1 MKKCLWIFWVLVWG
15 AGAAYAQNIKLGL
28 LVYSGGGDW
37 YANPS
42 SLRNLA
48 QFCNENLNTYIDL
61 EEGQVDVGSP
71 GLFHYPFVHLTGHGR
86 WVLSDAEARNLRTY
100 LMGGGFLHIDDNY
113 GLDPYVRPA
122 LKQVFPELE
131 LVEVPW
137 SHSIYQHPYPFPQG
151 LPKIHEHDEKPPQG
165 FGLFYEGRLVCFY
178 SYQTDLGDGWEDP
191 AVHQNPP
198 ERRLEALR
206 FGANL
211 ISYVFLQQD
220 SSPSSP

>member
-1 MKKCLWIFWVLVWG
+1 MNLRIGLLILFLFAMG
-15 AGAAYAQNIKLGL
+15 NLRAQNLKLGL

-42 SLRNLA
+42 ALRNLA
-48 QFCNENLNTYIDL
+48 QFCNERLNTYLDL

-71 GLFHYPFVHLTGHGR
+71 ALFNYPFVHLTGHGR
-86 WVLSDAEARNLRTY
+86 WVLTEAEARNLRTY
-100 LMGGGFLHIDDNY
+100 LIGGGFLHIDDNY
-113 GLDPYVRPA
+113 GLDAYVRPA

-137 SHSIYQHPYPFPQG
+137 THPIYKQPYSFPQG
-151 LPKIHEHDEKPPQG
+151 LPKIHEHDGEPPQG
-165 FGLFYEGRLVCFY
+165 FGLFYEGRLAVFY

-191 AVHQNPP
+191 QVHQNPP
-198 ERRLEALR
+198 DRREAALR

-211 ISYVFLQQD
+211 ISYVFLQ
-220 SSPSSP
+220 PNNN

>member
-1 MKKCLWIFWVLVWG
+1 MNLRIGLLILFLFAMG
-15 AGAAYAQNIKLGL
+15 NLRAQNLKLGL

-42 SLRNLA
+42 ALRNLA
-48 QFCNENLNTYIDL
+48 QFCNERLNTYLDL

-71 GLFHYPFVHLTGHGR
+71 ALFNYPFVHLTGHGR
-86 WVLSDAEARNLRTY
+86 WVLTEAEARNLRTY
-100 LMGGGFLHIDDNY
+100 LIGGGFLHIDDNY
-113 GLDPYVRPA
+113 GLDAYVRPA

-137 SHSIYQHPYPFPQG
+137 THPIYKHPYSFPQG
-151 LPKIHEHDEKPPQG
+151 LPKIHEHDGEPPQG
-165 FGLFYEGRLVCFY
+165 FGLFYEGRLVVFY

-191 AVHQNPP
+191 QVHQNPP
-198 ERRLEALR
+198 DRREAALQ

-211 ISYVFLQQD
+211 ISYVFLQPD
-220 SSPSSP
+220 NN

>member
-1 MKKCLWIFWVLVWG
+1 MRRRFWILCVLISW
-15 AGAAYAQNIKLGL
+15 AGTLSAQNLRLGL

-42 SLRNLA
+42 SLKNLA
-48 QFCNENLNTYIDL
+48 IFCNEQLNTYLDP
-61 EEGQVDVGSP
+61 EEGQVEVGSP

-86 WVLSDAEARNLRTY
+86 WVLSEAEARNLRTY
-100 LMGGGFLHIDDNY
+100 LIGGGFLHIDDNY

-137 SHSIYQHPYPFPQG
+137 SHPIYHYPFAFPRG

-191 AVHQNPP
+191 DVHQNPP

-211 ISYVFLQQD
+211 ISYVFLQQETR
-220 SSPSSP
+220 PSSP